1 MYGVR
6 TSLVVSLCLEH
17 ILDISPY
24 DKKEKAMQKSTIKF
38 TRFAACT
45 LFLNVLFSNATVL
58 AEVLPQADVAIR
70 IPLAAKPTTRPMG
83 VAYVPAYQRYYI
95 ADGGLGPV
103 PGDQQASFSKSMV
116 HAYDADGKYL
126 QSVQPGYD
134 NRAIYF
140 NPDSYQLEVITYNI
154 SSDAGFSPNTG
165 IFRLDLDDQG
175 NLKSTSGDILGFN
188 PAFGE
193 AGTMPSYQP
202 GSHLY
207 FAKQEHSNRVF
218 IVAADKRE
226 KIGEIMLDLKSAGA
240 QHDDISE
247 HFVAYTGLSGEE
259 LALLDVDHKAVL
271 VFDIKGKY
279 VGKSALP
286 ATMKLRSQNH
296 LNGMGYT
303 NGLFFVYH
311 ENEGEFGTYYGF
323 RISSLAR

>member
-1 MYGVR
+1 M
-6 TSLVVSLCLEH
+6 T
-17 ILDISPY
+17 
-24 DKKEKAMQKSTIKF
+24 QSTIKS
-38 TRFAACT
+38 TRLATVT
-45 LFLNVLFSNATVL
+45 LFLNVLFSNSTVW

-83 VAYVPAYQRYYI
+83 VAYVPAHQRYYI
-95 ADGGLGPV
+95 ADGGLGAV
-103 PGDQQASFSKSMV
+103 PGDQVSYSKSMV
-116 HAYDADGKYL
+116 HVYDTEGKYL
-126 QSVQPGYD
+126 QSAQPGYD

-154 SSDAGFSPNTG
+154 SSDAGFMPNTG
-165 IFRLDLDDQG
+165 IFSLDLDEQG
-175 NLKSTSGDILGFN
+175 NLKSSSRDILGFN

-193 AGTMPSYQP
+193 AATMPSYQP
-202 GSHLY
+202 GSRLY

-271 VFDIKGKY
+271 IFDLKGKY

-323 RISSLAR
+323 RVSTQSH

>member
-1 MYGVR
+1 M
-6 TSLVVSLCLEH
+6 LEV
-17 ILDISPY
+17 
-24 DKKEKAMQKSTIKF
+24 AQKRRCFPAIF
-38 TRFAACT
+38 
-45 LFLNVLFSNATVL
+45 LFLGALVAHTELEAEIL
-58 AEVLPQADVAIR
+58 AQADVAIR

-103 PGDQQASFSKSMV
+103 PGDQMASFSKSMV
-116 HAYDADGKYL
+116 HAYDAEGKYL
-126 QSVQPGYD
+126 QSAQPGYD

-140 NPDSYQLEVITYNI
+140 NPDTYQLEVITYNI

-165 IFRLDLDDQG
+165 IFKLDLDDTG

-193 AGTMPSYQP
+193 ASTMPSYQP
-202 GSHLY
+202 GSRLY

-218 IVAADKRE
+218 IVAPDKRE
-226 KIGEIMLDLKSAGA
+226 RIGEILLDLKAAGV
-240 QHDDISE
+240 QQDEVSE
-247 HFVAYTGLSGEE
+247 HFVAYTGVTGEE
-259 LALLDVDHKAVL
+259 LALLDIDHKAVL
-271 VFDIKGKY
+271 VFDLKGKY
-279 VGKSALP
+279 VGKSTLP

-296 LNGMGYT
+296 LNGIGYT

-323 RISSLAR
+323 RISSLSR

>member
-1 MYGVR
+1 MNKFVPINQQL
-6 TSLVVSLCLEH
+6 SAMLVCFGLAFAH
-17 ILDISPY
+17 TDI
-24 DKKEKAMQKSTIKF
+24 Q
-38 TRFAACT
+38 
-45 LFLNVLFSNATVL
+45 
-58 AEVLPQADVAIR
+58 AEILPQADVVIR
-70 IPLAAKPTTRPMG
+70 IPLAGKPTTRPMG
-83 VAYVPAYQRYYI
+83 IAYVPAYQRYYI

-103 PGDQQASFSKSMV
+103 PGDEQAPYSKSKV
-116 HAYDADGKYL
+116 HAYAADGKYL
-126 QSVQPGYD
+126 HSVQPGYD

-154 SSDAGFSPNTG
+154 SSDAGFLPNTG
-165 IFRLDLDDQG
+165 IFKLDLDEAG

-202 GSHLY
+202 GSRLY

-218 IVAADKRE
+218 IVAPDKRE
-226 KIGEIMLDLKSAGA
+226 RIGEILLDLKSAGV
-240 QHDDISE
+240 QQDEVSE
-247 HFVAYTGLSGEE
+247 HFVAYTGVSGEE
-259 LALLDVDHKAVL
+259 LALLDIDHKAVL
-271 VFDIKGKY
+271 IFDLKGKY
-279 VGKSALP
+279 VGKSTLP

-323 RISSLAR
+323 KISSLAH